1 MDYLEKILNDIRPIN
16 RDRMLEKER
25 ELGSLLKIPK
35 GLGKLEELAIQLE
48 GIKENYK
55 VNKRAVLVMAADN
68 GVEREGV
75 SFSKR
80 IITQYVV
87 EAMLRGHS
95 SINALAQVYNSDV
108 IVVDLG
114 IDESCDIYKKIN
126 LDGIINEKLMENGTG
141 NIAKE
146 CAMSRE
152 IAIKGIE
159 IGIKQVDKLVKNGY
173 NLFVPGEMGIGNT
186 TTSSAILKVFTNLP
200 LDEIVGY
207 GSGIDNETL
216 KHKKNI
222 IKQAIEINNIN
233 ENDPIDVLSKVGG
246 LDIAGMVGVYI
257 GCAKNQVPV
266 VIDGLISA
274 VAALIAYKLNPLTRD
289 YMIGSNIGVEPGE
302 KYLMKELNFE
312 PGLFMRMN
320 LGEGSGG
327 ILMFPMIDGAL
338 NITKVVGKYPF

>member
-1 MDYLEKILNDIRPIN
+1 MDYLEQVLNEIEPIN
-16 RDRMLEKER
+16 KDRMVKKEK

-48 GIKENYK
+48 GISENYSVK
-55 VNKRAVLVMAADN
+55 KRVVLVMAADN
-68 GVEREGV
+68 GVEKEGV

-87 EAMLRGHS
+87 EAMLQGHS
-95 SINALAQVYNSDV
+95 SINALANVYNSDV
-108 IVVDLG
+108 FVVDLG
-114 IDESCDIYKKIN
+114 IDRSCDSENKID
-126 LDGIINEKLMENGTG
+126 LTGIIDQKLMENGTG
-141 NIAKE
+141 NIAIE
-146 CAMSRE
+146 PAMSYE
-152 IAIKGIE
+152 VAKKAIE
-159 IGIKQVDKLVKNGY
+159 IGVKTVDGLIKDGY

-186 TTSSAILKVFTNLP
+186 TTSSAVLKVFTDLP
-200 LDEIVGY
+200 LDEIVGH
-207 GSGIDNETL
+207 GSGINNETL

-222 IKQAIEINNIN
+222 IKKATEINNIN
-233 ENDPIDVLSKVGG
+233 KEDPIDVLAKVGG

-257 GCAKNQVPV
+257 GCAKNKVPV

-274 VAALIAYKLNPLTRD
+274 VAALIAYKLNPLVRD

-302 KYLMKELNFE
+302 KYLMKELGFE

-338 NITKVVGKYPF
+338 NITKTVGKYPF